1 MRTMEPV
8 CITTKLSFPYFKS
21 IKFLLAK
28 TTGINSIILN
38 KNTNKKYVWIKI
50 LNSVLFPKYILN
62 ILIDI
67 TTEMI
72 L

>member
-1 MRTMEPV
+1 M
-8 CITTKLSFPYFKS
+8 
-21 IKFLLAK
+21 AK